1 MYHLLFYQENSD
13 NLSRIMLFKLRPLKY
28 VTNILKVLLPQESQ
42 NKLVRNRF
50 NETHIA
56 GGGKTSERNSSWT
69 YHHCLCQHRASGT
82 KFY

>member
-28 VTNILKVLLPQESQ
+28 VTNILKVLLPRESQ
-42 NKLVRNRF
+42 KKLVRNRF
-50 NETHIA
+50 NETHI
-56 GGGKTSERNSSWT
+56 GKTPERNSSWT
-69 YHHCLCQHRASGT
+69 YHHCLCQQFHRASGT